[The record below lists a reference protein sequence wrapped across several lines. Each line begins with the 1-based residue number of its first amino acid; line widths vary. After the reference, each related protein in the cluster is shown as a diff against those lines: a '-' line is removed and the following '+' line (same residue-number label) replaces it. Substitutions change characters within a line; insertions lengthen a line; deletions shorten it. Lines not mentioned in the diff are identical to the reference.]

1 MKYNKIL
8 AVGVTGALLF
18 SITGSV
24 KPLNIANATE
34 TPQTNTTNTLDV
46 KNLQDG
52 IYSIDVDIMHAS
64 NKKQK
69 SMMDG
74 TVEKDQTRLIV
85 ENGQYKVRLTFHSLK
100 KEFNGSQL
108 TGWLGKL
115 GYPLE
120 NGEFAPS
127 TVLSRYTK
135 NITNEKDYPRVLEY
149 PIDKNEIQDNKL
161 ETKVQVYVQVMEN
174 IHKGSGTQ
182 VAKPTFDF
190 SKIKVI
196 DKSSDALTKDL
207 LELKENFKK
216 EVKGLSNITEEE
228 SKNLASEVT
237 SINSRENLAKLV
249 AKAYKLDNI
258 SEFIADNAP
267 DLKKEEKEKYKK
279 DYIDAQT
286 EEKEQEVRENI
297 KASEEKNSK
306 DIETVKQV
314 AKEKI
319 QSLQN
324 LEQKERENYIS
335 KITAETEI
343 SKIHEI
349 EK

>member
-52 IYSIDVDIMHAS
+52 IYSIDVNIMHAS
-64 NKKQK
+64 NKGKK

-74 TVEKDQTRLIV
+74 TVYKDQTRLIV

-100 KEFNGSQL
+100 KGIV

-127 TVLSRYTK
+127 TVLSRYSK

-149 PIDKNEIQDNKL
+149 PIDKTKIQDNKL
-161 ETKVQVYVQVMEN
+161 QTIVQVYVQAMEN
-174 IHKGSGTQ
+174 IGKGNGTQ

-216 EVKGLSNITEEE
+216 EVNGLSNITKTEVD
-228 SKNLASEVT
+228 SLVNEVT

-249 AKAYKLDNI
+249 TKAYKLEDI

-286 EEKEQEVRENI
+286 EEKEQEVINNI
-297 KASEEKNSK
+297 KASEEKK
-306 DIETVKQV
+306 F
-314 AKEKI
+314 
-319 QSLQN
+319 
-324 LEQKERENYIS
+324 
-335 KITAETEI
+335 
-343 SKIHEI
+343 
-349 EK
+349 